1 MHIYHT
7 ISSIRH
13 YLHLCRATG
22 GTVGFVP
29 TMGALHEG
37 HISLIEASKKENH
50 FTIGS
55 IFVNP
60 TQFNNKED
68 LAKYPRTEVED
79 TEMLRKAGC
88 DAVFIP
94 YTSEIY
100 PEKPYLIPEIDLNG
114 MDEVME
120 GAFRPGHFKGVL
132 QVVYILLKI
141 VEPDVLYLGQ
151 KDFQQQAILRLL
163 LVQQFPQI
171 RMNTV
176 PTYRS
181 ESGLALS
188 SRNRRLTEEQK
199 EQALAIYRTLTEIK
213 SQLPS
218 NNISEILAL
227 ASEKLESAGLKPEYI
242 SIADQNT
249 LFLLDKVTEN
259 DKVAICIAAFAGEI
273 RLIDNMLWPDDQ
285 LVSW

>member
-1 MHIYHT
+1 M
-7 ISSIRH
+7 
-13 YLHLCRATG
+13 CRATG

-50 FTIGS
+50 FTLGS

-94 YTSEIY
+94 YVSEIY
-100 PEKPYLIPEIDLNG
+100 PEKPYHIPEIDLNG

-163 LVQQFPQI
+163 LDQQFPQI

-199 EQALAIYRTLTEIK
+199 VQALAIYKTLLEIK

-218 NNISEILAL
+218 NNVSEILTQ
-227 ASEKLESAGLKPEYI
+227 SKENLENTGLKPEYI
-242 SIADQNT
+242 SIADQKT
-249 LFLLDKVTEN
+249 LSILDKVTEN
-259 DKVAICIAAFAGEI
+259 DRVAICIAAFAGEI
-273 RLIDNMLWPDDQ
+273 RLIDNMLWPED
-285 LVSW
+285 

>member
-1 MHIYHT
+1 MQIYHT
-7 ISSIRH
+7 ISSLSH

-37 HISLIEASKKENH
+37 HISLITESKNENH
-50 FTIGS
+50 FTISS

-68 LAKYPRTEVED
+68 LAKYPRTEIED
-79 TEMLRKAGC
+79 IDMLRNAGC

-94 YTSEIY
+94 YTTEIY
-100 PEKPYLIPEIDLNG
+100 PEKPYLIPDIDLNG

-163 LVQQFPQI
+163 LDQQFPQI

-176 PTYRS
+176 ATYRS

-188 SRNRRLTEEQK
+188 SRNRRLTDEQK
-199 EQALAIYRTLTEIK
+199 EQALAIYKTLSDIK
-213 SQLPS
+213 SKLPS
-218 NNISEILAL
+218 DNISEILKQ
-227 ASEKLESAGLKPEYI
+227 ASENLETAGLKPEYI
-242 SIADQNT
+242 SIADQKT
-249 LFLLDKVTEN
+249 LAILDKVTIN
-259 DKVAICIAAFAGEI
+259 DRVAICIAAFAGEI
-273 RLIDNMLWPDDQ
+273 RLIDNMLWPED
-285 LVSW
+285 